1 MKDYYRV
8 LDVSTEA
15 SIDEIKGQYRQLVR
29 IYHPDRFTDP
39 KDKSYAEQKLKEII
53 EAYHALAS
61 AERMANTAGG
71 RGDGP
76 PKPIVS
82 HNLLDF
88 GTLSQ
93 GMRQKLTFQVGN
105 LGGTSKDVE
114 FNFSENHAWFKVLKS
129 RRVHA
134 NKPVPLEV
142 DVLVD
147 TRNLQ
152 PGKNYD
158 GWIDVTMDD
167 VPARVNVAVNVVES
181 QFRNIF
187 ASRLSMAVSLSV
199 LASVT
204 VLCALLVTN
213 LSAIPNSL
221 RNLWSVQPS
230 HAAVQTGDSLLF
242 SVVENRRPTL
252 YISHANGEIQYSL
265 GVTGYSPV
273 WSPTADQLVFLET
286 ADGASQLFLSTL
298 GEESTTS
305 DGRFKADALR
315 TDLVQLTEGPQNKSA
330 PQWSPNGQWIAFLS
344 HGEADADS
352 QTPASTTLGLVNIA
366 TQEVSTLTDP
376 QQGQV
381 LNFDWAPDSASLLV
395 TLRSELAAA
404 AGGTTPNAPTET
416 RIYQVDL
423 AGELREAY
431 TLSDS
436 WDASWAPD
444 GTAVAVA
451 AEDGIYRVDAG
462 GGSLSQLSSARA
474 QELTWSP
481 DGERIA
487 YLAADAFAGVALA
500 GTAERATAT
509 ANSVGPEMAEGDA
522 NLWIMSAAGDAPSRI
537 TTSGCIAYAWSPDGT
552 RLAYIT
558 GNPQAQP
565 PTLYL
570 WTVQPNAE
578 PHLIAEVNHGHI
590 GWVR

>member
-1 MKDYYRV
+1 MKDYYSV

-61 AERMANTAGG
+61 AERMAATAEGG
-71 RGDGP
+71 GDGP

-93 GMRQKLTFQVGN
+93 GVRQKLTFQVGN

-147 TRNLQ
+147 TRHLE
-152 PGKNYD
+152 PGQNYD
-158 GWIDVTMDD
+158 GWIDVTLDN
-167 VPARVNVAVNVVES
+167 VPARVNVAVNVVEA

-187 ASRLSMAVSLSV
+187 SSRLSMAISLSILVAVVV
-199 LASVT
+199 LST
-204 VLCALLVTN
+204 LLVTN

-221 RNLWSVQPS
+221 RNLWATEPS
-230 HAAVQTGDSLLF
+230 HAAVQTNDSLLF
-242 SVVENRRPTL
+242 SVVENRQPTL
-252 YISHANGEIQYSL
+252 YISQANGDVQYSL
-265 GVTGYSPV
+265 GVTGYAPI
-273 WSPTADQLVFLET
+273 WSPTADQLAFVET
-286 ADGASQLFLSTL
+286 TGGAPQIFLSTL
-298 GEESTTS
+298 DDDSTTNE
-305 DGRFKADALR
+305 GRFKPEALR
-315 TDLVQLTEGPQNKSA
+315 TNLVQLTSSPRGISK
-330 PQWSPNGQWIAFLS
+330 PQWSPDGQWIAFL
-344 HGEADADS
+344 HRPDATGDGEAA
-352 QTPASTTLGLVNIA
+352 ANTTLSLVNVA
-366 TQEVSTLTDP
+366 TQETSAVTTP

-381 LNFDWAPDSASLLV
+381 LSFDWAPDSASLLV
-395 TLRSELAAA
+395 TIDTDAADGA
-404 AGGTTPNAPTET
+404 ASDGAAEPATGHVY
-416 RIYQVDL
+416 RIDL
-423 AGELREAY
+423 AGQVQEEY
-431 TLSDS
+431 TLVDG

-444 GTAVAVA
+444 GTSAVVA
-451 AEDGIYRVDAG
+451 TADGIYRMDKSG
-462 GGSLSQLSSARA
+462 DNLSQLSTTLA
-474 QELTWSP
+474 QELSWSP
-481 DGERIA
+481 SGEHIA
-487 YLAADAFAGVALA
+487 YLARDNAVGALLD
-500 GTAERATAT
+500 GTAAA
-509 ANSVGPEMAEGDA
+509 AAKSDWVAEIETDEA
-522 NLWIMSAAGDAPSRI
+522 NLWIMSAAGEAPARI

-558 GNPQAQP
+558 GNPHAQP

-570 WTVQPNAE
+570 WTVLPDTE
-578 PHLIAEVNHGHI
+578 PRLIAEVNHGHV
-590 GWVR
+590 GWVY